1 MRSPNIGV
9 LRSAV
14 LPMLTEHGIV
24 ERETGETTQDPNTG
38 STIPVVAT
46 VYDGP
51 VLVRPQYRQTEEE
64 AGGTTYVVG
73 RYDVTFPADAP
84 VVRNDVVKV
93 TSSEHDAALAG
104 TEFTLL
110 DVPVDSW
117 QIARFTVA
125 ERIT

>member
-1 MRSPNIGV
+1 MRAPNIGV

-14 LPMLTEHGIV
+14 LPMLTEHGVV
-24 ERETGETTQDPNTG
+24 ERETGETYFDENTG
-38 STIPVVAT
+38 STVPVVET

-73 RYDVTFPADAP
+73 RYDVTFAADAP

-93 TSSEHDAALAG
+93 TSSEHDAALVG
-104 TEFTLL
+104 VEFKLL
-110 DVPVDSW
+110 DVPVDAW

-125 ERIT
+125 ERFT